1 MTSPSEAQ
9 ATPTSPVARHSHARG
24 ASESPG
30 KDEREDGQREVV
42 VVVGDRERGE
52 REHHQHQQ
60 HGTLVA
66 RAAEIVSSA
75 RGFFGAIWNAV

>member
-1 MTSPSEAQ
+1 MKAGYEARER
-9 ATPTSPVARHSHARG
+9 ARK
-24 ASESPG
+24 E
-30 KDEREDGQREVV
+30 KE
-42 VVVGDRERGE
+42 RERGE